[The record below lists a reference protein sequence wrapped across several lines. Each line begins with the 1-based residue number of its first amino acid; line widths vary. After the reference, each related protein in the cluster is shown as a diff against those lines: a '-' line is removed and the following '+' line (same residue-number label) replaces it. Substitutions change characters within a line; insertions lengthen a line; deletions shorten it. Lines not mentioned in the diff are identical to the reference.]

1 MNRLLAV
8 LAAALVAVAVYAVA
22 APASEQAVTPKQ
34 FAALSKKVKN
44 VQNEL
49 AAFENCVTQAIPVA
63 RYGDPNGN
71 YGYLY
76 DTSTGSQIYTTG
88 LDVADEGSS
97 TYVLITNADCA
108 SVFNSGKK
116 KVAIA
121 HLRAK

>member
-8 LAAALVAVAVYAVA
+8 FAAALVAVAVYAVA

-44 VQNEL
+44 IQTEL
-49 AAFENCVTQAIPVA
+49 AAFENCITQAVPVA
-63 RYGDPNGN
+63 QYGDLNGN

-76 DTSTGSQIYTTG
+76 ETSTGSEIFTTG
-88 LDVADEGSS
+88 LDIADSTSS
-97 TYVLITNADCA
+97 TYVLITNAQCA
-108 SVFNSGKK
+108 QVFNSGKK
-116 KVAIA
+116 KVSIP

>member
-8 LAAALVAVAVYAVA
+8 IAAALVAVAVYAVA

-44 VQNEL
+44 IQNEL
-49 AAFENCVTQAIPVA
+49 AAFENCITQAVPVA
-63 RYGDPNGN
+63 QYGDPNGS

-76 DTSTGSQIYTTG
+76 DTSTGSHIYTTG
-88 LDVADEGSS
+88 LDVADSS
-97 TYVLITNADCA
+97 ATTYMLMTNTDCA

-116 KVAIA
+116 KVTIQ
-121 HLRAK
+121 HLRKK